1 MMRLLRELKV
11 YRASIATVILLIF
24 LQSMANLYLPHLMQQ
39 IVDVG
44 VLHGDTGYI
53 LNMGAWMLV
62 VSIAGGICSILASY
76 FAAKVAMHFGK
87 DLRFRVF
94 SKVESFTVH
103 EFSKI
108 GTASLITRTT
118 NDIRQVSLLINMML
132 RMMVMAPLTAIGGIV
147 MAIVTDASMTWIIV
161 IVLPILGFVI
171 YLVLRQATKLF
182 SVMQVKIDTLNRVL
196 RERLMGIRV
205 IRAFDRVRYES
216 DRFTKANKDLTDTS
230 IAVNRLLASMFPLVM
245 LIVNLSTVM
254 IIWFGGLKIS
264 EQQMPIGSLMA
275 FIQYIMQI
283 LFSVLMLSMMSFMIP
298 RASASAT
305 RIVEVLDTDTQVTD
319 SPSAQTHFPSISK
332 INFDHVSFSFSQ
344 ASQPALQDVSFE
356 VNRGEVIA
364 IIGGTGSGKSTLL
377 NLLMRFMDVNTG
389 SILLD
394 GVDLRQIKQ
403 TTLRRMMG
411 YVPQK
416 AVLFSGTIADNIRF
430 GQEEATIDQVRK
442 ALDIAQASEFVDAMT
457 EQENAVITQG
467 GTNVSG
473 GQKQRLSI
481 ARALV
486 RKPSVYLFDDSFS
499 ALDYQTD
506 AKLRSALRRE
516 IDDAIVFIVAQRVAT
531 IRDADRIIV
540 LDDGTVQGIGTHHDL
555 MQSCKA
561 YQEIV
566 ASQLSKEESA

>member
-94 SKVESFTVH
+94 SKAESFTVH

-118 NDIRQVSLLINMML
+118 NDIRQVALLINMML

-319 SPSAQTHFPSISK
+319 SPSAQDQLPAISK
-332 INFDHVSFSFSQ
+332 IKFDHVSFSFSQ

-377 NLLMRFMDVNTG
+377 NLLMRFMDVNAG

-430 GQEEATIDQVRK
+430 GQEEATIDEVRK
-442 ALDIAQASEFVDAMT
+442 ALDIAQASEFVDVMT

-506 AKLRSALRRE
+506 AKLRSALRHE

-540 LDDGTVQGIGTHHDL
+540 LDDGVVQGIDTHHEL
-555 MQSCKA
+555 MQTCKA